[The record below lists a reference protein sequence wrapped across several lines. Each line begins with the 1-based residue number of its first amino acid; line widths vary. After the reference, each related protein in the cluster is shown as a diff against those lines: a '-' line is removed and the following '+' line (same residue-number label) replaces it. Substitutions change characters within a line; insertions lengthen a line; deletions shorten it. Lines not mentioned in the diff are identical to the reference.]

1 MDYKL
6 VAYQEKYFKKLYEIK
21 KDNFKWYV
29 EKIYGWDE
37 EKQIEFQK
45 KFIEEHSK
53 NIQVIKVKDE
63 VIGMISSYIDENNEN
78 IVELIYIDKKYQ
90 GKGIGTNLLKEQL
103 KRDKENKRNTI
114 LQVFKENSAKHL
126 YEKLGFK
133 TYEETDTHYKMRKKY
148 EIDEVI

>member
-53 NIQVIKVKDE
+53 DIQVIKVKDE

-114 LQVFKENSAKHL
+114 LQVFKENPAKHL
-126 YEKLGFK
+126 YEKLEFK